1 VSRSKEVFAKAG
13 RLRKKDR
20 TKTFSLPSIRKGFF
34 MDASHPS
41 APTYRFGNFEV
52 DPCSGELRSSGHRVR
67 LQEQPFQVLVALL
80 AHPGEVLT
88 REELRQHV
96 WPAGT
101 FVDFDHALNTAV
113 KKIRCALEDHANV
126 PRYVETIPRRGYR
139 FIAPVE
145 TVAPPCT
152 VNSVVLSRVECEPEG
167 IRLRSAVVF
176 RRPLLLAF
184 ATGVILMAAL
194 LGYLKS
200 NSVRT
205 HAAAEKRIM
214 LVVLPFEN
222 MSGDESQ
229 AYLSDGLCE
238 ELTTQL
244 GRLDPER
251 LGVTARTTATNYRLT
266 HASISDIG
274 KDLSA
279 DYFIEGS
286 VRRDAQRVRV
296 TAQLIRVSDQTHL
309 WADDFDHP
317 LDNPLN
323 LQTDV
328 AKAITR
334 EVSARL
340 LPAQERSSR

>member
-1 VSRSKEVFAKAG
+1 
-13 RLRKKDR
+13 
-20 TKTFSLPSIRKGFF
+20 
-34 MDASHPS
+34 MDASHPPAS
-41 APTYRFGNFEV
+41 MYRFENFEV
-52 DPCSGELRSSGHRVR
+52 DPCSGELRRSGTRIR
-67 LQEQPFQVLVALL
+67 LQEQPFQVLLALL
-80 AHPGEVLT
+80 RHPGQVLT
-88 REELRQHV
+88 REELRQQV

-139 FIAPVE
+139 FIADVE
-145 TVAPPCT
+145 TVPLASG
-152 VNSVVLSRVECEPEG
+152 VKSALLSQVECEP
-167 IRLRSAVVF
+167 RPAVLTAKAVF
-176 RRPLLLAF
+176 RKPLLIASVS
-184 ATGVILMAAL
+184 GIILMAAL
-194 LGYLKS
+194 LSYFRS
-200 NSVRT
+200 SSTRA
-205 HAAAEKRIM
+205 HAALEKRIM
-214 LVVLPFEN
+214 LVVLPFDD
-222 MSGDESQ
+222 MSADQSE

-251 LGVTARTTATNYRLT
+251 LGVTARTTATHYRLT
-266 HASISDIG
+266 HASISEIG
-274 KDLSA
+274 RDLRA

-309 WADDFDHP
+309 WADDFDHA

-323 LQTDV
+323 LQTDI
-328 AKAITR
+328 AQAITR